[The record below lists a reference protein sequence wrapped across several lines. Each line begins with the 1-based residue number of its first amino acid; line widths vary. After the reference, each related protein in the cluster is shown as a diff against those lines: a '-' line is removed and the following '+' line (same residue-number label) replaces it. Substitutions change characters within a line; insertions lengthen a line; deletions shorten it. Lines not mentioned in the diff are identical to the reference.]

1 MADGTITTSG
11 LGGGASGTRRRVDLV
26 AGFRRYGTFVIFVL
40 IVAGATWQSPDFLT
54 VGNIMNVL
62 RQVAGT
68 GIMSVGMLFVI
79 LTGGID
85 LSVGSVAAVG
95 SVVSAMMLQQYGT
108 AISLPI
114 AILAGMT
121 CGLLSGVTV
130 AFLRLPPFVMTLAV
144 MTIARGVSLI
154 LSSGQPIMVSDNGAP
169 LMNFANDFL
178 LGVPDPVLLML
189 AVFVIAGVV
198 LGLTRFGRLVRAT
211 GSNIE
216 AVRLSGIVVPRFI
229 LAVYVI
235 SGALAAV
242 AGVISTG
249 RSGVGSAT
257 VGVGAELQVIA
268 AVVIGGASLT
278 GGRGGVVNTLLG
290 VLVLGMIGNI
300 MNLAGVPGY
309 SQDVC
314 MGVIIMLAVLLQQ
327 GTQWIRR

>member
-1 MADGTITTSG
+1 MADGTVATSG
-11 LGGGASGTRRRVDLV
+11 TLSTNDTRRRLDLV
-26 AGFRRYGTFVIFVL
+26 GAFRRYGTFVIFVL
-40 IVAGATWQSPDFLT
+40 IMAGATWQSPDFLT
-54 VGNIMNVL
+54 VGNVMNVL

-95 SVVSAMMLQQYGT
+95 SVVSAMLLQQYGT
-108 AISLPI
+108 TVSLPI
-114 AILAGMT
+114 TIGAGMA

-144 MTIARGVSLI
+144 MTIARGVALI
-154 LSSGQPIMVSDNGAP
+154 LSSGQPIMVSDNGAA
-169 LMNFANDFL
+169 LTDFANDFV

-189 AVFVIAGVV
+189 GVFVVAGVV

-216 AVRLSGIVVPRFI
+216 AVRLSGIAVPRYI

>member
-1 MADGTITTSG
+1 MA
-11 LGGGASGTRRRVDLV
+11 
-26 AGFRRYGTFVIFVL
+26 
-40 IVAGATWQSPDFLT
+40 
-54 VGNIMNVL
+54 
-62 RQVAGT
+62 
-68 GIMSVGMLFVI
+68 
-79 LTGGID
+79 
-85 LSVGSVAAVG
+85 
-95 SVVSAMMLQQYGT
+95 
-108 AISLPI
+108 
-114 AILAGMT
+114 

-144 MTIARGVSLI
+144 MTIARGVALI
-154 LSSGQPIMVSDNGAP
+154 LSSGQPIMVSDNGDA
-169 LMNFANDFL
+169 LTNFANDFI

-189 AVFVIAGVV
+189 GVFAVAGVV

-216 AVRLSGIVVPRFI
+216 AVRLSGIAVPRFI